1 MALLE
6 IRGLVKHYTHPDTE
20 VLHGVDL
27 TVEEGEFVVIIGPS
41 GSGKTTLIRCI
52 NRLINATAGEILFD
66 GQPVNSLRGAKLR
79 KLRTQIGMIFQDYNL
94 IYRSNVM
101 ANVLHGRLGQMG
113 FLRSA
118 LGLYSREELEAAHDL
133 LVTVG
138 LEEFMHVKAQT
149 LSGGQMQRVGICRA
163 MMQNPKL
170 LLADEPI
177 SSLDPASAK
186 VVLDQI
192 KSLTEARG
200 LTGIINLHQVEF
212 AKAYA
217 SRIVGLR
224 LGEIVFDGKPEELT
238 DEMADYIYVR

>member
-1 MALLE
+1 MLE
-6 IRGLVKHYTHPDTE
+6 ICDLVKNYTHPDTE
-20 VLHGVDL
+20 VLHGINLRVRA
-27 TVEEGEFVVIIGPS
+27 GEFVVIIGPS
-41 GSGKTTLIRCI
+41 GSGKTTLVRCI
-52 NRLINATAGEILFD
+52 NRLITATSGEIFFEGKPINGLK
-66 GQPVNSLRGAKLR
+66 GAKLR

-101 ANVLHGRLGQMG
+101 QNVLHGRLGQMS

-118 LGLYSREELEAAHDL
+118 LGLYSRADLKAAHEL
-133 LVTVG
+133 LAAVG
-138 LEEFMHVKAQT
+138 LEDFMHNKAQT

-177 SSLDPASAK
+177 SSLDPAGAR

-192 KSLTEARG
+192 KMLTQARG
-200 LTGIINLHQVEF
+200 LTSIINLHQVDF
-212 AKAYA
+212 AKMYA

-224 LGEIVFDGKPEELT
+224 LGEIVFDGTPDELT
-238 DEMADYIYVR
+238 DEMVAHIYVR